1 MADVVIKDRFVINL
15 SKSKQLKHAAS
26 VIKKIYNV
34 LIVIEDSSSL
44 GNMVWV
50 SAEGDTKSVD
60 KARVSYTCCIFVSF
74 LFLIFFFRIM

>member
-34 LIVIEDSSSL
+34 VIVIEDSSSL

-60 KARVSYTCCIFVSF
+60 KARVSYTCFIVSF